1 MTTRKFSVD
10 MKAFLTDPDGAT
22 LLRDTICG
30 HLCSMIESLKTDLKR
45 RDDRIDHLETRLEEL
60 EERNDTLEQYTR
72 RNSVRINGISESA
85 AEDCENKV
93 LSTINEKMSLS
104 PPMTMDSIDRMHRIG
119 KPVPGKHRSII
130 GKFATY
136 HQRKRVMSK
145 RSSLRGSDIFINEDL
160 TKHRNNLL
168 YIARQIKKKGGITDW
183 WSYDG
188 RILIKDN
195 TNLIREIKNTLISLL
210 FKLNLSQISQLP
222 VSSD

>member
-22 LLRDTICG
+22 LLRDTIRG

-93 LSTINEKMSLS
+93 LSTFNEKMSLS
-104 PPMTMDSIDRMHRIG
+104 PLMTMVSIDRMHRIG

-130 GKFATY
+130 VKFATY
-136 HQRKRVMSK
+136 HQCKRVLSK

-168 YIARQIKKKGGITDW
+168 YIARQFKKKGGITDC

-195 TNLIREIKNTLISLL
+195 KNLIREIKKTH
-210 FKLNLSQISQLP
+210 
-222 VSSD
+222 